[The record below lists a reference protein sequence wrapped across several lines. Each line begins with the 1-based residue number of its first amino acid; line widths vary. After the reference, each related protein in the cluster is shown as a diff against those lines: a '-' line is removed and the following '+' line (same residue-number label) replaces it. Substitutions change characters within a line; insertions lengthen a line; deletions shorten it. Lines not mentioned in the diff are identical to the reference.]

1 MDTLLF
7 LTSLQLTASKPADL
21 IRNLLNPVDPLPV
34 NYIVP
39 SRWEMKDLRILFVE
53 NCQLIPKLVTVL
65 KSDHKKKLWLREQ
78 YEVW

>member
-1 MDTLLF
+1 MNTLLF
-7 LTSLQLTASKPADL
+7 LTRGGKPADP
-21 IRNLLNPVDPLPV
+21 IRNPLNPVDPLPV

-65 KSDHKKKLWLREQ
+65 KSDHKKMAQRT
-78 YEVW
+78 V